1 MNTIAINELSP
12 SLAALLQTIQR
23 EGQEYILTLQGKP
36 VAILRPF
43 KHSHME
49 RQLAELA
56 TMQSLA
62 QQIAQAWLS
71 PQTSL
76 EILEEMRA

>member
-1 MNTIAINELSP
+1 
-12 SLAALLQTIQR
+12 
-23 EGQEYILTLQGKP
+23 
-36 VAILRPF
+36 
-43 KHSHME
+43 ME

-62 QQIAQAWLS
+62 QQIAQAWVS

>member
-1 MNTIAINELSP
+1 
-12 SLAALLQTIQR
+12 
-23 EGQEYILTLQGKP
+23 

-62 QQIAQAWLS
+62 QQIAQAWVS